1 MLGVIRRE
9 GEGSTS
15 EAKGSTSEGVP
26 KACKGKGFYNVELK
40 AYVLFELSRNQ
51 NRSLKISH

>member
-1 MLGVIRRE
+1 MLGVICRE

-26 KACKGKGFYNVELK
+26 KACKGKGFHNVELK
-40 AYVLFELSRNQ
+40 A
-51 NRSLKISH
+51 